1 MNVIFWN
8 GGIRLGMTSRYIG
21 PYKISHWIRKHGY
34 QSQVLEFSNAWQ
46 EKNLYRITK
55 KFITSETRILE
66 ISTTF
71 LALDK
76 HKWSDGSENNRMPES
91 IINVARR
98 IKSEY
103 PKIKIVIGGYQ
114 SDLLSGFGVI
124 DASVMSYTEASEDIF
139 LEYLDHLTKGT
150 PPPLGR
156 LIFPK
161 SKYLSS
167 ESRMWYD
174 KARNPKYNIELDDFR
189 FVKEDCILPGEPLPL
204 DISRGCIF
212 ACKFCQY
219 PHLGKGKL
227 DYIRG
232 MEYIEQEILE
242 NYKNFGTTR
251 YYILDDTFND
261 TEIKLQAFYDMTQRL
276 PFKISY
282 SAYIRADL
290 IDRFPNMAYLL
301 QESGCFG
308 AYHGIESF
316 HPEASKLVGKAW
328 SGKNA
333 KEFLPKL
340 YHDIWKGQVP
350 QHTNFIVGFTGDTQ
364 QNVDDTV
371 AWFIDNDM
379 HSINFNFLSLFGPNN
394 NNSIYTVQSEFDKNA
409 EKYGYEFLEPPNGG
423 FRSWKTDNWTTET
436 AVRSANTA
444 NELTKDIS
452 RALTWYNPAL
462 EWYGYTKPEILK
474 LKRCEVPWGEAGF
487 TEITRKNQL
496 QYFKM
501 VMNLKV

>member
-1 MNVIFWN
+1 MNAIFWN

-21 PYKISHWIRKHGY
+21 PYKIAHWIRKHGY
-34 QSQVLEFSNAWQ
+34 MAQVIDFSNAWH
-46 EKNLYRITK
+46 EKNLYKLTK
-55 KFITSETRILE
+55 KFITPDTRILA

-71 LALDK
+71 FALDTYE
-76 HKWSDGSENNRMPES
+76 WSDGSEDNRMPERL
-91 IINVARR
+91 INVARR
-98 IKSEY
+98 IKQEF
-103 PKIKIVIGGYQ
+103 PKIKIVVGGYQ
-114 SDLLSGFGVI
+114 ADLLSGFGVI
-124 DASVMSYTEASEDIF
+124 DASIMSYTMASEDIF
-139 LEYLDHLTKGT
+139 LEYLEHLTKGT

-161 SKYLSS
+161 SKYLPN

-174 KARNPKYNIELDDFR
+174 TARNPKYNIEDDDFR
-189 FVKEDCILPGEPLPL
+189 FIKQDCILPGEPLPL

-242 NYKNFGTTR
+242 NYKNFGTTK

-276 PFKISY
+276 PFKLSY
-282 SAYIRADL
+282 SSYLRADL

-301 QESGCFG
+301 KESGCFG

-328 SGKNA
+328 SGKRG

-340 YHDIWKGQVP
+340 YHDIWKGEVP

-364 QNVDDTV
+364 KNIDDTV

-379 HSINFNFLSLFGPNN
+379 HSINFNYLSLFGPNN
-394 NNSIYTVQSEFDKNA
+394 SNSIYTVQSEFDKNA
-409 EKYGYEFLEPPNGG
+409 EKYGYTFLEPPNGG
-423 FRSWKTDNWTTET
+423 FRSWKTDN
-436 AVRSANTA
+436 
-444 NELTKDIS
+444 
-452 RALTWYNPAL
+452 
-462 EWYGYTKPEILK
+462 
-474 LKRCEVPWGEAGF
+474 
-487 TEITRKNQL
+487 
-496 QYFKM
+496 
-501 VMNLKV
+501 